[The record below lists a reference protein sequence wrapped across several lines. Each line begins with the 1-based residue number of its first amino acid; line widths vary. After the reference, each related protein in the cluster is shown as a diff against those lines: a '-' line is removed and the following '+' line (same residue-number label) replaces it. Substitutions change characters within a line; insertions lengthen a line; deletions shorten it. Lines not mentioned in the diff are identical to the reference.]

1 MTHRLG
7 TFPQQVS
14 DLVGNLSLKAD
25 DGDEEQQQGEKAVP
39 DVVHWP
45 LADGADATATETI
58 GGEVAGGDVGFLEI
72 EFQAPGLDGIAT
84 IDG

>member
-7 TFPQQVS
+7 TFPQKVS

-25 DGDEEQQQGEKAVP
+25 DGDEEQQQGEKVVP

-45 LADGADATATETI
+45 LADGADATATEPI
-58 GGEVAGGDVGFLEI
+58 AGEVAGSEISFLEV